1 MVLENLNEWRMG
13 IDLVPAKPLGGIR
26 SKRSRQNVRTP
37 PFMICASQWKV
48 LKVTG
53 SKDASIL

>member
-1 MVLENLNEWRMG
+1 MG

-48 LKVTG
+48 LKITG